1 MPFTAARAVDIT
13 DEQPERGVHLPA
25 EMTPIESIW
34 AKIREREPWT
44 DAEREQTLDDLF
56 PDDEKVFPYLKRFA
70 TLMILSTMIASFGLI
85 ANSTAVVIGAMLVAP
100 LMTPM
105 LALAASLM
113 YAQMRRF
120 AGSLTVI
127 VLGTFGAI
135 VTGWLVAKVAGGGLT
150 ATSLSPEL
158 IARTSPS
165 LLDLGIA
172 IAAGLAGG
180 YVLTHKGAGSS
191 LPGVAIA
198 VALVPPL
205 ATVGVALEFGAG
217 ELAVGALLLYTTNL
231 IAIVLS
237 ASIVMF
243 ISGFVPDYVRQIAR
257 GHLGLRLLPWGLALL
272 AITVPLGLH
281 TKAVLEDEAF
291 ARDVTRAVEEWDP
304 QAEIV
309 HMDAD
314 RSGSR
319 ATVSITVATSASDL
333 QPAWKLAE
341 SITTEHG
348 VDLDL
353 DIRYRRE
360 NTDAASTS

>member
-1 MPFTAARAVDIT
+1 
-13 DEQPERGVHLPA
+13 
-25 EMTPIESIW
+25 MTPIESIW
-34 AKIREREPWT
+34 GKIREREPWT
-44 DAEREQTLDDLF
+44 DDEREQTLDELF
-56 PDDEKVFPYLKRFA
+56 PDDEKIIPYLKRFA

-85 ANSTAVVIGAMLVAP
+85 ANSAAVVIGAMLVAP

-113 YAQMRRF
+113 YAQKKRF
-120 AGSLTVI
+120 LGSLTVI
-127 VLGTFGAI
+127 VLGTLGAI
-135 VTGWLVAKVAGGGLT
+135 ITGWLVAKLAGGTLT
-150 ATSLSPEL
+150 AASLSPEL
-158 IARTSPS
+158 IARTAPS

-205 ATVGVALEFGAG
+205 ATIGVALEFGAT
-217 ELAVGALLLYTTNL
+217 ERALGALLLYSTNL

-272 AITVPLGLH
+272 VIAVPLGLH
-281 TKAVLEDEAF
+281 TMAVLEDEAF
-291 ARDVTRAVEEWDP
+291 VRDVTDAVEKWDP
-304 QAEIV
+304 QATIVEI
-309 HMDAD
+309 DAD

-319 ATVSITVATSASDL
+319 ASLSITVATTTNDL
-333 QPAWKLAE
+333 QPAWMLAE
-341 SITTEHG
+341 SITTDHG
-348 VDLDL
+348 IRLDL
-353 DIRYRRE
+353 DVRYQRE
-360 NTDAASTS
+360 STDAASTG